1 VIPNSHK
8 SKKIKS
14 QIFSYFTTKIIL
26 LVFSVTILGCN
37 SAIPTIKRNPTSQIV
52 NHNER
57 FFMIDCAEG
66 TQLQLRKRRI
76 KIQRINHI
84 FISHLHGDH
93 FFGLIGLISSM
104 HLLGRNKELHIYA
117 PAPLEEILNIQ
128 LTASQTELVYPMI
141 FHPIDPNEV
150 AVIYED
156 EKLTISTIPLDHR
169 IPTCGFLFKEKTG
182 KRKLKKEL
190 INSLNIPVKE
200 FVNIKN
206 GGDFIDKNGKIIKN
220 NKITEDPYPIRSY
233 AFCSDTG
240 YNESIIPIIKDV
252 NLLYHEATFTQ
263 DKVEVA
269 REKFHSTAVDAAT
282 IAKKA
287 NVKKLIIGHFSTRY
301 ESSDQ
306 LEEEA
311 RAVFKNTLAA
321 SDGKKF
327 PVE

>member
-1 VIPNSHK
+1 V
-8 SKKIKS
+8 
-14 QIFSYFTTKIIL
+14 
-26 LVFSVTILGCN
+26 VFNVTILGCN

-93 FFGLIGLISSM
+93 FFGLIGLISTM

-128 LTASQTELVYPMI
+128 LKASQTELVYPLF
-141 FHPIDPNEV
+141 FHPIDPDKVE
-150 AVIYED
+150 AIYED
-156 EKLTISTIPLDHR
+156 EKLTITTVPLDHR
-169 IPTCGFLFKEKTG
+169 IPTCGFLFKEKLG
-182 KRKLKKEL
+182 KRKLMKEKL
-190 INSLNIPVKE
+190 SEHNVPVTE
-200 FVNIKN
+200 FVNLKN
-206 GGDFIDKNGKIIKN
+206 GGDYTDKNGKVIKN
-220 NKITEDPYPIRSY
+220 EMLTDDPYPTRSY
-233 AFCSDTG
+233 AYCSDTG
-240 YNESIIPIIKDV
+240 YTESIIPIVKDV
-252 NLLYHEATFTQ
+252 DLLYHEATFTQ

-269 REKFHSTAVDAAT
+269 REKFHSTAVDAAS
-282 IAKKA
+282 IAKEA

-301 ESSDQ
+301 ESSDP

-311 RAVFKNTLAA
+311 KAVFKNTMAA
-321 SDGKKF
+321 SDGKKI
-327 PVE
+327 EIG